1 MNILFQPVSHPADRQ
16 SPLQSPDMLLSCNLE
31 CLMLFNFSGIN
42 SSITGRK
49 RNIMKKKSTSA
60 FTLVEILVVVAI
72 IALLAAISIP
82 SITGAYDNASTRIKQ
97 TNVDTIEAAK
107 EQYALLN
114 NLPDGTEVEWD
125 DIKDYVG
132 SGILSLDELDVN
144 EETITINAIGTLASY
159 PEEE

>member
-1 MNILFQPVSHPADRQ
+1 
-16 SPLQSPDMLLSCNLE
+16 
-31 CLMLFNFSGIN
+31 
-42 SSITGRK
+42 
-49 RNIMKKKSTSA
+49 MKKKSTSA